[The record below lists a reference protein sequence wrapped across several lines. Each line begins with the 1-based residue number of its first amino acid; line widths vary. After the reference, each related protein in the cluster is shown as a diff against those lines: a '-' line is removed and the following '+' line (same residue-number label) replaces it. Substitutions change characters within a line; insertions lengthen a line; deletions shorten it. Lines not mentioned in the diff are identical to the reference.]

1 MNEELSESAIVTAVA
16 QEAALRV
23 TRESIAELESMTET
37 TSNSELETIWEEI
50 CVQVQHEQSVFWDAY
65 DDIVWSMIRGRVDDL
80 PKYQREAI
88 WLQTDADFDWRYEEA
103 ESRDAYPISDGDIIN
118 YLVKKLYSEAADWSN
133 DRIDAYFARTSE
145 RD

>member
-23 TRESIAELESMTET
+23 ARESIAELESMTET

-88 WLQTDADFDWRYEEA
+88 WLQTDAGFDWRYEEA
-103 ESRDAYPISDGDIIN
+103 ESRDA
-118 YLVKKLYSEAADWSN
+118 
-133 DRIDAYFARTSE
+133 
-145 RD
+145 